1 MYDFFVICQTVL
13 VILFMVRYNRVERDD
28 KMFKRRKKIIRVVSI
43 ILCIMMVLGI
53 FSILMYS
60 IGGLQ

>member
-1 MYDFFVICQTVL
+1 
-13 VILFMVRYNRVERDD
+13 MVSYNRVEGDD